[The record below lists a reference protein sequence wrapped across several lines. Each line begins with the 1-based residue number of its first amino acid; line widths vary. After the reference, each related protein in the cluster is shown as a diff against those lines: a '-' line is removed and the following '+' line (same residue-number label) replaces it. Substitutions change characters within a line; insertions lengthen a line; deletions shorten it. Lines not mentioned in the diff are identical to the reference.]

1 MLGLKMA
8 PGAGHGGGLELESRK
23 EMAMDSWAHAG
34 RTLTRQALESAR
46 YEDAL
51 STLLEADPVE
61 GMSEAEYR
69 RWAYAVW
76 EVLQHRADLS

>member
-1 MLGLKMA
+1 MKM
-8 PGAGHGGGLELESRK
+8 ET
-23 EMAMDSWAHAG
+23 DSWVNNG

-46 YEDAL
+46 YGDAL